1 MEPSPRA
8 LTWLAIAAVVG
19 LAILPQFADRYMVQ
33 LFTKIMIMAIFAMSL
48 GLLVSGAGLI
58 SLGHA
63 AYFGVGAYLL
73 VLLSPAGEAAGVW
86 WTVPAVVVGTA
97 LVALVLGALAVRTSG
112 VYFIMLTLAFGQML
126 FYLFHDSKFAGGSD
140 GRYMDVRPTVELFGR
155 ELISLND
162 RPTLFYV
169 ALAAMVLTYLFI
181 GMVMKAP
188 FGRAI
193 LGIRANEARMKAL
206 GFHTYAYKLMAFMIA
221 GAIAGLAGYLY
232 ATQYRVVNPALF
244 QWRES
249 GIVLMMVIL
258 GGLRFRLGPVIGAFA
273 LVLVEEGLQSV
284 TEYWL
289 LGVGIFIIAVVLL
302 LPHGLTGL
310 LARRRRP
317 ESEPAGLP
325 ADLASG
331 SLPKNAEAARDA

>member
-1 MEPSPRA
+1 MESTSRT
-8 LTWLAIAAVVG
+8 LTWIAIAAVVA
-19 LAILPQFADRYMVQ
+19 LALVPPFADRYLIQ
-33 LFTKIMIMAIFAMSL
+33 LLTKIMIMAIFAMSL

-58 SLGHA
+58 SLGHG
-63 AYFGVGAYLL
+63 AYFGFGAYLL

-86 WTVPAVVVGTA
+86 WTVPAVIGGTA
-97 LVALVLGALAVRTSG
+97 LCALVLGALAVRTSG

-140 GRYMDVRPTVELFGR
+140 GRYMDMRPTVEVMGR

-169 ALAAMVLTYLFI
+169 ALITMVLVYLGI
-181 GMVMKAP
+181 GMVMRAP

-193 LGIRANEARMKAL
+193 LGIRANEARMRAI
-206 GFHTYAYKLMAFMIA
+206 GFNTYGYKLAAFVLA

-244 QWRES
+244 HWRES

-258 GGLRFRLGPVIGAFA
+258 GGLRHRIGPVIGAFA
-273 LVLVEEGLQSV
+273 LVLVEELFQSF

-289 LGVGIFIIAVVLL
+289 LGVGIFIIATVLF
-302 LPHGLTGL
+302 LPNGLAGL
-310 LARRRRP
+310 LTRRKP
-317 ESEPAGLP
+317 DVMNSPPVA
-325 ADLASG
+325 LAK
-331 SLPKNAEAARDA
+331 PAEAARDA